1 MSELVSAAR
10 FIVICEGW
18 TTGMGFSELAGFN
31 SSVEHQEYAYNGLL
45 GNVHTK
51 QFGRS
56 KPPSVSLKRAL
67 DAPGFAQIF
76 AWHTMA
82 RMNNPLAKVP
92 AVFMILDAAGEMVA
106 SCVLENAWC
115 ARLELDP
122 AQAGQSTVVMMKT
135 TIECDTIILA

>member
-1 MSELVSAAR
+1 MPEIVSAAR

-31 SSVEHQEYAYNGLL
+31 SAVEHQEYAYNGLL

-56 KPPSVSLKRAL
+56 KPPSVALKRAL

-76 AWHTMA
+76 AWHTLA

-92 AVFMILDAAGEMVA
+92 AGEMVA

-122 AQAGQSTVVMMKT
+122 AQAGQSNVVMMKA
-135 TIECDTIILA
+135 TIECDTIIMA

>member
-1 MSELVSAAR
+1 MPEVVSAAR

-31 SSVEHQEYAYNGLL
+31 SAVEHQEYAYNGLL

-56 KPPSVSLKRAL
+56 KPPSVTLKRAL

-76 AWHTMA
+76 AWHTLA

-92 AVFMILDAAGEMVA
+92 AVFMILDPAGETVA
-106 SCVLENAWC
+106 SCILENAWC

-122 AQAGQSTVVMMKT
+122 AQAGQSTVVMMRT